1 MKAKVILNYDDFKTL
16 ISGEIVKKDG
26 VNIILSD
33 IGYDNM
39 INAILMEYRKSNNIS
54 EDENPGI

>member
-16 ISGEIVKKDG
+16 ISGGIVKKDG

>member
-16 ISGEIVKKDG
+16 ISGEIVKKDE

>member
-1 MKAKVILNYDDFKTL
+1 MKTILNYDDFKTL
-16 ISGEIVKKDG
+16 ISGGIVKKDG